1 LSEEKYTQD
10 GYLIVSETD
19 TCPLWEQ
26 DTIPCRW
33 GCRNDCFFCRFADF
47 RTEKFIRNVEDL
59 PRGEELHSVCHN
71 EKNKKKETESDG

>member
-1 LSEEKYTQD
+1 MSEEKYTQD

-33 GCRNDCFFCRFADF
+33 GCRNDCFFCRFANF
-47 RTEKFIRNVEDL
+47 RTEKFIRHAEDL